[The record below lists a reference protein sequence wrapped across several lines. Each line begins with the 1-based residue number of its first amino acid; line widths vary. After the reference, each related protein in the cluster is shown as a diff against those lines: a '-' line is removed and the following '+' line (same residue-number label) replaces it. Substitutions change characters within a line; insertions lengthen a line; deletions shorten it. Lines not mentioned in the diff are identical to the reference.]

1 LIGRINRK
9 TRIYKYIACYGVVV
23 AGRGEADA
31 AIVVADIVACNCVVV
46 AGIEEADAYAVVA
59 DIIACNCVVVAGIEE
74 ADAYP
79 AVVADIVADIIA
91 CNDVVAGIVE
101 VDTVL
106 VELEFVALN
115 PTSVIPSA
123 VNVIALL
130 LALAST
136 TG

>member
-1 LIGRINRK
+1 LIGKINRK
-9 TRIYKYIACYGVVV
+9 TIIYKYIACYGVVV

-31 AIVVADIVACNCVVV
+31 AIVVADIVACNCVV
-46 AGIEEADAYAVVA
+46 A
-59 DIIACNCVVVAGIEE
+59 AGIEE

-106 VELEFVALN
+106 V
-115 PTSVIPSA
+115 
-123 VNVIALL
+123 VNLSLL
-130 LALAST
+130 H
-136 TG
+136 